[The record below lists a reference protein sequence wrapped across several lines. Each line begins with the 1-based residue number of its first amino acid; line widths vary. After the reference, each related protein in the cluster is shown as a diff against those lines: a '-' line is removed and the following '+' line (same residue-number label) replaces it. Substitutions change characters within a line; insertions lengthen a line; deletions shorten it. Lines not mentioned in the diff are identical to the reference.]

1 MVILIYVLKSQTL
14 KNVKLLERDIN
25 ALPLSQVLQS
35 IIHVRIGNMAIKL
48 NILKPAIDVENSI
61 KLGYLYK
68 DVMFDLTP
76 SFTNN
81 VELYKDNEQSDL
93 KAIYNAAAVINSI
106 KNILTTSPGEKLL
119 NPLFGVDL
127 RDYLFEPVTE
137 TRAFFIGTDL
147 YDGLTIQEPRI
158 TIERIDI
165 VAVPDESQYEIS
177 LNITIPSLNI
187 NNVTLRG
194 VLNNDGY
201 TFI

>member
-1 MVILIYVLKSQTL
+1 
-14 KNVKLLERDIN
+14 
-25 ALPLSQVLQS
+25 
-35 IIHVRIGNMAIKL
+35 MAIKL
-48 NILKPAIDVENSI
+48 NILKPTIDVENSI

-81 VELYKDNEQSDL
+81 VELYKDEEQKDL
-93 KAIYNAAAVINSI
+93 KAIYNAGAVINSI
-106 KNILTTSPGEKLL
+106 KNILTTSPGEKIL

-147 YDGLTIQEPRI
+147 YNGLTTQEPRI
-158 TIERIDI
+158 TIERVDI

-177 LNITIPSLNI
+177 LSITIPSLNI